1 MTAQSADNLYKEL
14 KCTHNAGIWEK
25 ISCINKR
32 NTVNQ
37 GTAKLNGGLTGYNV
51 QGVVKDQDYYYFVNK
66 SIKGGL
72 PTLWYP
78 PEFFL
83 KSKYDKYCDVWSYG
97 VTMFEMWS
105 YGEVSFVNFFLM
117 VEIHSFSC

>member
-1 MTAQSADNLYKEL
+1 MVKYQNYSYSGQMSIVYEL
-14 KCTHNAGIWEK
+14 QYIL
-25 ISCINKR
+25 
-32 NTVNQ
+32 V
-37 GTAKLNGGLTGYNV
+37 L

-66 SIKGGL
+66 SMKAGL

-78 PEFFL
+78 PEFFN

-105 YGEVSFVNFFLM
+105 NGEVSP
-117 VEIHSFSC
+117 IS